1 MIYGS
6 KKAANIIKNIGVA
19 FSSNGGNGSTTI
31 TTDEDFINDAYIWV
45 ENVAYY
51 STLGYKILLGH
62 QLIGKTVTSV
72 QVVLTQQAVAPTG
85 TSSVYIGTSS
95 ASTLIGSV
103 ENDELPA
110 PGNNTTY
117 SEFTGDGEHEVAEND
132 IIFFQNNGSGGTP
145 YTTGLR
151 AGRWDNASGGYVVP
165 NNIWAEYGDTQTCRR
180 DDLNGGDGK
189 PPPVVGNSTSGGKAI
204 GMKVTYTD

>member
-1 MIYGS
+1 MKIFGTVKGAAIN
-6 KKAANIIKNIGVA
+6 KKNFGVA
-19 FSSNGGNGSTTI
+19 FSSGGGNGSTTI
-31 TTDEDFINDAYIWV
+31 TTDEDFINDGYYWV

-51 STLGYKILLGH
+51 TTGGYKILSGH

-85 TSSVYIGTSS
+85 TSSVYIGTAS

-110 PGNNTTY
+110 AGNNTTY
-117 SEFTGDGEHEVAEND
+117 TEFTGDGEHEVAAND
-132 IIFFQNNGSGGTP
+132 FIFYQNNGSGGTP
-145 YTTGLR
+145 YATGLR
-151 AGRWDNASGGYVVP
+151 AGRYDQTYDND
-165 NNIWAEYGDTQTCRR
+165 IWAEYGDTLTAYRN
-180 DDLNGGDGK
+180 DANAGDGK
-189 PPPVVGNSTSGGKAI
+189 PPPVVDSNKAI